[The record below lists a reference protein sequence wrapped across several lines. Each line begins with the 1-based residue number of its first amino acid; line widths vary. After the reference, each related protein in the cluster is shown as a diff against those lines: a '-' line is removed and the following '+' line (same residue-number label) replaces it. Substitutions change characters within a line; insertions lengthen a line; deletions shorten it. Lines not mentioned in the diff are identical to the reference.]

1 MKTNLEKRNFKK
13 RQRKL
18 IIIGLE
24 IMATRND
31 SYTLLVSEIEKKKNV
46 DHLFSL
52 SMGETSSGVDIKKHL
67 PPTGLLFLKDDIESP
82 SRRI

>member
-1 MKTNLEKRNFKK
+1 MITNLEKRNFKK

>member
-1 MKTNLEKRNFKK
+1 MITNLEKRNFKK

-31 SYTLLVSEIEKKKNV
+31 SYTLLVSEIEKKK
-46 DHLFSL
+46 
-52 SMGETSSGVDIKKHL
+52 KC
-67 PPTGLLFLKDDIESP
+67 
-82 SRRI
+82 